1 MFNKLIQLSEK
12 MKNKEM
18 KSSLI
23 TLLLRAIGVLTLFLF
38 TLFFNR
44 NFEPSIVGDYE
55 FTRMFLL
62 VTGGVCIL
70 GTDISILYFSGFFR
84 SENKFYKIKSL
95 YFKVLTLSLGLCV
108 LILTIFNIIFTEDSI
123 NDIFGNKNSYQ
134 LISTSL
140 LFLVFNVW
148 TLFNTEVLRALDQ
161 IVWSELF
168 RNTFKFFPIFIGV
181 LLLYNSN
188 TPEVIVDVYIK
199 GFVVLC
205 LITTLFV
212 IYLLKKIPKG
222 IDGDIVTFKEIIRYS
237 LPMCISS
244 IIIYLLSTIDIAL
257 LRYFFGSSEVAF
269 YALAI
274 KLISVSGMIILSINV
289 NVSPQIS
296 ELNAKDKRKE
306 LESLLKKSS
315 RIIFVLNFILCIF
328 LLIFSEYIL
337 SFFGSEY
344 LVAKKSFLI
353 LILGQLII
361 AGFGSVAVYLN
372 MTGRPIVFRR
382 ILFFALLLN
391 IGLNYVLI
399 PHFGLVGAAI
409 TYVITII
416 FWNATSTVYIFR
428 KDNIKTFIH

>member
-353 LILGQLII
+353 LILGQFII